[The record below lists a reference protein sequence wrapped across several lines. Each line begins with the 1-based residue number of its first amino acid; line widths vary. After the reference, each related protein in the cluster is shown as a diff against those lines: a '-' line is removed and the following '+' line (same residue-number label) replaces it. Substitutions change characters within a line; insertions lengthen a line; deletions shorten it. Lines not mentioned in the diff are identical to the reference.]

1 MDIPFDV
8 AELIACVIEINA
20 DLSHLLD
27 FGLDDSNVEEIE
39 GLSAR
44 IDVLIDELS
53 SKYNKRPLYQ
63 AASRK

>member
-8 AELIACVIEINA
+8 AELIACVVEINA

-27 FGLDDSNVEEIE
+27 FGLDDSLTDEIE
-39 GLSAR
+39 ALSAR

-63 AASRK
+63 ATNTK